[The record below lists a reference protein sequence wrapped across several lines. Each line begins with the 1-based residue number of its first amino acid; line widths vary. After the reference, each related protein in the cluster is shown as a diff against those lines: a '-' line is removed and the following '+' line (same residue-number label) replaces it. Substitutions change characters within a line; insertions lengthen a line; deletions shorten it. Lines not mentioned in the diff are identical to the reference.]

1 MHALS
6 LLKFYVQNQIP
17 FKFLTQKNPVLFGS
31 VIFLHVRHWK
41 TCTNT
46 KMNDQ
51 QFYEIRLEFR
61 SHVLMEFNA
70 SSLIYSSAKN

>member
-1 MHALS
+1 
-6 LLKFYVQNQIP
+6 
-17 FKFLTQKNPVLFGS
+17 
-31 VIFLHVRHWK
+31 
-41 TCTNT
+41 
-46 KMNDQ
+46 MNDQ